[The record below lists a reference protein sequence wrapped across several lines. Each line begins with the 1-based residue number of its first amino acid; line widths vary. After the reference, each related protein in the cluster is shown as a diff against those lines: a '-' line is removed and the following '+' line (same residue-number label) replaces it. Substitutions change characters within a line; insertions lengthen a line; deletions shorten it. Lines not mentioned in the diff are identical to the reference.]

1 MSFTE
6 ERLTWE
12 DLEIFFHVAEAGGLS
27 AASRRLGLSAP
38 TLGRRVLGL
47 EQRAGQ
53 TLFVRKQTGYDLT
66 PAGRALM
73 GRVRVMRAAAA
84 PAVEL
89 LDQSAGKPLVRLSAG
104 TGTAGFLA
112 DSLGQLW
119 RPTDD
124 FRLHFVTTE
133 ATLDIGHR
141 EADLAIRNSRPTS
154 GNLASIPLATLRFA
168 PFRSWSVPYPE
179 QLGWVALD
187 PAQARHPAA
196 HWLHRQGHPISAMAS
211 AVATVHALVRAGA
224 GIGVMPC
231 MTGDRDP
238 MLARAGDIIEELTEQ
253 QYLVMHDDDR
263 HRPQVRRLIARIT
276 KLYGDNA
283 ALLAGERPL
292 RAEPAL

>member
-1 MSFTE
+1 MPFTDE
-6 ERLTWE
+6 QLTWG
-12 DLEIFFHVAEAGGLS
+12 DLEIFCHVAEAGGLS
-27 AASRRLGLSAP
+27 AASRKLGLSAP
-38 TLGRRVLGL
+38 TLGRRLLGL

-66 PAGRALM
+66 PAGRMLM
-73 GRVRVMRAAAA
+73 DRVRVMRAAAA

-89 LDQSAGKPLVRLSAG
+89 LYQSAGKPLVRLSAG

-119 RPTDD
+119 RQTDD

-141 EADLAIRNSRPTS
+141 EADLAIRNRRPTS

-168 PFRSWSVPYPE
+168 PFRSWSVPFPE

-211 AVATVHALVRAGA
+211 SVATLHTLVRAGA
-224 GIGVMPC
+224 GIGLMPC
-231 MTGDRDP
+231 MAGDRDP
-238 MLARAGDIIEELTEQ
+238 MLTRAGNIVDDLTEQ

-263 HRPQVRRLIARIT
+263 HRPPIRRLIARIV
-276 KLYGDNA
+276 KLYSDHA
-283 ALLAGERPL
+283 PLLAGERPL
-292 RAEPAL
+292 RPHSTL